1 MKTQCVVVYFI
12 LVRADALLGAPC
24 ARFRRRGLPSWAQ
37 PPPSG
42 DGLFGA
48 LAAFFRPPADFEL
61 SPAAAAAVDE
71 LCREDGWDV
80 ELELG
85 SLPARAAGGTGTL
98 VRSSQ
103 ASPTVGL
110 AARVRLECDAGV
122 DPPEGALRLV
132 TPSRLLNDTRAFWR
146 VVDDGAGGVPRAVQ
160 MKLEAGDG
168 IIASDV
174 TLVPPG
180 PVYLNARVS
189 LDVPLQLCD
198 GKVTV
203 KEDVGGSFV
212 FDARG
217 ILAEY
222 KIVGTFEAAPAAPAA
237 SAPGVAPA

>member
-1 MKTQCVVVYFI
+1 M
-12 LVRADALLGAPC
+12 L
-24 ARFRRRGLPSWAQ
+24 WAQQ

-42 DGLFGA
+42 DGLLGA
-48 LAAFFRPPADFEL
+48 IASFFRAPTDFEL
-61 SPAAAAAVDE
+61 SPAAAAVVAE
-71 LCREDGWDV
+71 LCREEGWDI

-110 AARVRLECDAGV
+110 AARVRLECDEGV

-132 TPSRLLNDTRAFWR
+132 GPSRLLDDARAFWR
-146 VVDDGAGGVPRAVQ
+146 VVDDGADGVPRAVQ
-160 MKLEAGDG
+160 MKLEAAGAG

-174 TLVPPG
+174 ALVPPG
-180 PVYLNARVS
+180 PVYLNARVAS
-189 LDVPLQLCD
+189 PDGAPLELRD

-203 KEDVGGSFV
+203 KEDVGGAFV

-222 KIVGTFEAAPAAPAA
+222 KIVGTFEAAPAAR
-237 SAPGVAPA
+237 V